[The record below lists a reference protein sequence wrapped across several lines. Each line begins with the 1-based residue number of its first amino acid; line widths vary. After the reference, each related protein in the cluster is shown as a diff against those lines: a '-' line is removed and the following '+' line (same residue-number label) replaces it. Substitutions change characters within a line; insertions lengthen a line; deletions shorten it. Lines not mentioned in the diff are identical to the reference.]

1 MSLVLRARLFCCSL
15 LLSTDSRE
23 GRLGGKL
30 SRSLRLFSLLLAVF
44 AGTISS
50 LGRPAR
56 ALTPPRGQASRPP
69 TRAGSRI
76 VTDEVGRRV
85 AIPGDVRRIV
95 SLAPNLTETVYALG
109 LGDRLVG
116 DTSYCDT
123 PPEAKTKPH
132 VGGPTNAS
140 VEAIVALRPDLVFAT
155 MINRE
160 ETVDALAHLGIPVY
174 TTDPHTVRGM
184 IRSVDRMAEMLGA
197 EKQGAALAAK
207 LNTTLKELQ
216 ARLATVPPTPVL
228 FVVWLDPLI
237 TIGENTFIADALR
250 CAGAESVISSKQ
262 NWPQIGLE
270 EVVRLQ
276 PDYIVLAG
284 SHTGEGRRTIESL
297 RSRAVWKDLEAV
309 KSGRVVIISDEINR
323 PSPALIDVIEQLARD
338 LHPPAFAAGEGP
350 IRSPDDRGPEAVA
363 AKRKLRSDA
372 CPR

>member
-1 MSLVLRARLFCCSL
+1 M
-15 LLSTDSRE
+15 
-23 GRLGGKL
+23 
-30 SRSLRLFSLLLAVF
+30 SRSLRLVSLLLAVF
-44 AGTISS
+44 AGTISW
-50 LGRPAR
+50 LARPAR
-56 ALTPPRGQASRPP
+56 ALTPPRGQASLPP
-69 TRAGSRI
+69 MRAGSRM

-85 AIPGDVRRIV
+85 VIPGDVRRIV

-184 IRSVDRMAEMLGA
+184 IRSVDRMAEVLGA
-197 EKQGAALAAK
+197 EKQGAALTAK
-207 LNTTLKELQ
+207 LNTTLEELQ
-216 ARLATVPPTPVL
+216 ARLATVRPTRVL

-237 TIGENTFIADALR
+237 TVGENTFIADALR
-250 CAGAESVISSKQ
+250 CAGAESVISSRQ

-276 PDYIVLAG
+276 PDYIVLAA
-284 SHTGEGRRTIESL
+284 SHTGEGSRTIQSL
-297 RSRAVWKDLEAV
+297 HSRAVWRDLEAV
-309 KSGRVVIISDEINR
+309 ESGRVAIISDEINR

-338 LHPPAFAAGEGP
+338 LHPQAFAGRDGP
-350 IRSPDDRGPEAVA
+350 VRSADDPGPEAVA
-363 AKRKLRSDA
+363 AARKPRSDA